1 MPEPIQSRALRYIE
15 KKLKHA
21 SLSLERCKNKP
32 NSIQEMEG
40 LKNKLEILLYLRN
53 ILIDS

>member
-1 MPEPIQSRALRYIE
+1 MPESIQSRSLHYLE
-15 KKLKHA
+15 KKLKHTV
-21 SLSLERCKNKP
+21 LSLERCKTKP
-32 NSIQEMEG
+32 NSTQEMEG